1 MRTNSSLLS
10 RIEALEKRIN
20 SRPKKQTK
28 ADEAALYAEAEEL
41 VRKFREER
49 RKSDEEWQNVERAKN
64 CQPVK
69 PSPSPITFTVPAL
82 ALDVEE
88 SLDDFEAWL
97 GGVQDED

>member
-20 SRPKKQTK
+20 SRPKKRTK

-41 VRKFREER
+41 LRKFREER
-49 RKSDEEWQNVERAKN
+49 RESREEWEREYAERLKWNATPTVVE
-64 CQPVK
+64 
-69 PSPSPITFTVPAL
+69 PAL
-82 ALDVEE
+82 EVEE